1 VPSSTTIAELVVE
14 VPARARVFER
24 LGLDYCCGGKR
35 TLADACRERGLDPA
49 AVAAE
54 LDSIALGPDASDWT
68 RRTVAEL
75 VDHIVDRHHA
85 YLRRELPRLSEL
97 VARSER
103 AHGADHPELAEIRAT
118 FERLRSE
125 LEHHLADEESSLF
138 PACRQSADRATFVAT
153 PELLEHLEH
162 EHAAAGTMLERL
174 SQLTD
179 GYDTSRAACNTH
191 RAAIDGLRELELD
204 MHEHVHEENN
214 ILFPRVLAALA
225 A

>member
-1 VPSSTTIAELVVE
+1 MQAANHS
-14 VPARARVFER
+14 PAVREGGGDLA
-24 LGLDYCCGGKR
+24 GL
-35 TLADACRERGLDPA
+35 P
-49 AVAAE
+49 
-54 LDSIALGPDASDWT
+54 
-68 RRTVAEL
+68 
-75 VDHIVDRHHA
+75 
-85 YLRRELPRLSEL
+85 
-97 VARSER
+97 
-103 AHGADHPELAEIRAT
+103 
-118 FERLRSE
+118 
-125 LEHHLADEESSLF
+125 
-138 PACRQSADRATFVAT
+138 
-153 PELLEHLEH
+153 LEHLEH

>member
-1 VPSSTTIAELVVE
+1 MSRYAPGVTPSARWKARVIRGVDPKPDRAATVLVPSWV
-14 VPARARVFER
+14 
-24 LGLDYCCGGKR
+24 
-35 TLADACRERGLDPA
+35 
-49 AVAAE
+49 
-54 LDSIALGPDASDWT
+54 
-68 RRTVAEL
+68 
-75 VDHIVDRHHA
+75 
-85 YLRRELPRLSEL
+85 